1 MHILKMVFKNVPPFE
16 NILEIDF
23 TNSDS
28 VRRSLD
34 DNEFDM
40 KVFKIKPGIYTHVLM
55 ALTGLN
61 ATGKTTALELMS
73 MASQII
79 IDGEKLNEQSI
90 RRFLMKIYPHFSK
103 KKDDLLS
110 WDIYFIHENKVY
122 KLHSVINKNNED
134 RNEFFYEEEVL
145 WGKSL
150 KSVTYDKL
158 FDFSDNQIK
167 TNRSKE
173 KDNPYFKNDMSIVAS
188 LGNFSETLRPIGVDT
203 MINFPFWRGKP
214 TQEALHLFDPN
225 ISDLSIEKKENGNLE
240 CHLNFTNQSQIEYG
254 GSPMLLNSMLSAGTI
269 RGLSIMPAII
279 QVLGRGGYVFI
290 DELENNFNKKIIE
303 WFLELF
309 TDKRTNPHGACLI
322 FTTHYP
328 ELLDTFSR
336 KDNIFIT
343 RRDKNNYCE
352 CVKYST
358 FVKRNE
364 LSKGRVILENVIR
377 GTAPRYK
384 DLLAAHDWV
393 ANTVKEMNQD

>member
-23 TNSDS
+23 TNTDS

-40 KVFKIKPGIYTHVLM
+40 KVFKIKPGIYSHVLM

-79 IDGEKLNEQSI
+79 IDGENLNEQSV
-90 RRFLMKIYPHFSK
+90 RRFLMKIYPHFSE

-110 WDIYFIHENKVY
+110 WDIYFVHKNKVY

-145 WGKSL
+145 WEKSL
-150 KSVTYDKL
+150 RSVLHDNL
-158 FDFSDNQIK
+158 FDFSDDQIK

-173 KDNPYFKNDMSIVAS
+173 RDNPYFKNDMSIVVS
-188 LGNFSETLRPIGVDT
+188 LGPFSETLRPIGVDT

-240 CHLNFTNQSQIEYG
+240 CHLNFSNQSQVEYG

-309 TDKRTNPHGACLI
+309 TDKRTNPHGACLV

-358 FVKRNE
+358 FIKRNE
-364 LSKGRVILENVIR
+364 LSKGKVILENVIR

-384 DLLAAHDWV
+384 DLLAAHKWV

>member
-1 MHILKMVFKNVPPFE
+1 MHILKMVFRNVPPFE
-16 NILEIDF
+16 NALEIDF
-23 TNSDS
+23 TNSDA

-40 KVFKIKPGIYTHVLM
+40 KAFKIKPGIYSHVLM

-79 IDGEKLNEQSI
+79 IEGEKLNEQSI

-103 KKDDLLS
+103 KKDELLS
-110 WDIYFIHENKVY
+110 WDIYFIHKSKVY
-122 KLHSVINKNNED
+122 KLYSVINKKNEV
-134 RNEFFYEEEVL
+134 RNDFFYEEEIL
-145 WGKSL
+145 WEKSL
-150 KSVTYDKL
+150 KSVIHNDL
-158 FDFSDNQIK
+158 FKFSNNQIK

-173 KDNPYFKNDMSIVAS
+173 RDNPYFKNDMSIVAS

-225 ISDLSIEKKENGNLE
+225 ISDLSIETKENGNLE
-240 CHLNFTNQSQIEYG
+240 CHLNFSNRSQVEYG

-309 TDKRTNPHGACLI
+309 TDRRINPHGACLV

-343 RRDKNNYCE
+343 RRNENNYCE

-358 FVKRNE
+358 FIKRNE
-364 LSKGRVILENVIR
+364 LSKGKIILENAIR
-377 GTAPRYK
+377 GTAPRHK
-384 DLLAAHDWV
+384 DLLAARKWV